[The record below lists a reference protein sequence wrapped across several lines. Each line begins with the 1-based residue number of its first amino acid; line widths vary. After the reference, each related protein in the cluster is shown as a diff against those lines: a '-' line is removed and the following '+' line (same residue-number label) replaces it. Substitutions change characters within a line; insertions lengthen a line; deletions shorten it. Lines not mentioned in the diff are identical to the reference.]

1 MPIMTRMRDSMPII
15 LFGLLIAFLI
25 TIVFEWGMDYM
36 GLRGGGSDV
45 VGKINGVKVKYK
57 EFSELIKAASENQK
71 AQTGTEPDENTLVQI
86 REQVWNNLVTQHLVD
101 EELHRMGITVSDQEL
116 VNWVRGETPP
126 EDLRRQFVDS
136 AGNFRRDIYEQFLA
150 NPNQF
155 ARDPEGRDPDFG
167 SKWLK
172 QYEINLRQRKLQEK
186 LQSVLLASVRVSEGE
201 IRQRYDD
208 QSRTYA
214 ATYALIDAN
223 QMIPDSAVSVSDA
236 DVRTYYDENPDQY
249 KVEASRK
256 LSYVLFL
263 ERPSA
268 SDSTVREKDIN
279 DAAQKAKSGVDFLQ
293 LVYTY
298 SDKPDS
304 GVYFKHGDL
313 NAMVENEVFAQKP
326 GAVVGPVQDDN
337 GYHLFKVLEERK
349 GKDEF
354 VHASQIL
361 ITLDPGSDT
370 TAAKN
375 LAKTIAKDAQAG
387 KDFGSLAR
395 QFSKDPGSSKNG
407 GDLGWFSKGRMGPAF
422 DNAAFSAKPGQVV
435 GPVRSPYGLHIIKVH
450 GRDARELKIAHI
462 DMKISPS
469 SQTKND
475 LYDRARDFAFNA
487 RETEFT
493 KEAQQMSFEV
503 RETQVQ
509 EKSTVVPGL
518 GMLPQVPRWAF
529 ANKVGAVSEPFTI
542 PNGSVVL
549 TVSQTKDAG
558 LKPFDEV
565 KEQVRPL
572 ALREKKL
579 ERAKTIANELRQ
591 KLGSSDSLTRIASFN
606 QAVKVQELPSF
617 TLGGSIPGIGRDPYF
632 LGAVAGLQPGQISQA
647 VRSQR
652 GAYIIQ
658 LLSASQFDSASFKSQ
673 REGLM
678 SRLLQE
684 KRNRFFSDWLTKLK
698 DKADIEDNRDQFF
711 R

>member
-57 EFSELIKAASENQK
+57 EFSELVKAASDNQK
-71 AQTGTEPDENTLVQI
+71 AQTGTEPDENTQMQI

-101 EELHRMGITVSDQEL
+101 EELHRMGISVSDQEL
-116 VNWVRGETPP
+116 VNWVRGENPP

-155 ARDPEGRDPDFG
+155 ARDPEGKDPDFG

-186 LQSVLLASVRVSEGE
+186 LQSVLLTSVRVSEGE

-208 QSRTYA
+208 QSKTYA
-214 ATYALIDAN
+214 ATYALVDAN
-223 QMIPDSAVSVSDA
+223 QMVPDSAVSVSDG
-236 DVRTYYDENPDQY
+236 DVRAYYDENPDQY
-249 KVEASRK
+249 KVEATRK

-268 SDSTVREKDIN
+268 SDTTVREKDIY
-279 DAAQKAKSGVDFLQ
+279 DAAQKAKAGVDFIQ

-304 GVYFKHGDL
+304 GVFFKHGDL
-313 NAMVENEVFAQKP
+313 APLVENEVFAQKS

-349 GKDEF
+349 SKDEF
-354 VHASQIL
+354 VHASHIL
-361 ITLDPGSDT
+361 ITLEPGSDT
-370 TAAKN
+370 IAAKN

-387 KDFGSLAR
+387 KDFAALAR
-395 QFSKDPGSSKNG
+395 QHSKDPGSAKNG
-407 GDLGWFSKGRMGPAF
+407 GDLGWLGKGRMGPAF
-422 DNAAFSAKPGQVV
+422 DNAAFGAKPGQVM
-435 GPVRSPYGLHIIKVH
+435 GPIRTPYGLQIIKVH
-450 GRDARELKIAHI
+450 GRDAREVKVAHI
-462 DMKISPS
+462 DMKIVPS

-475 LYDRARDFAFNA
+475 LFDRARDFAYNA
-487 RETEFT
+487 RETEFG
-493 KEAQQMSFEV
+493 KEAQQLGFEV

-518 GMLPQVPRWAF
+518 GMLPQVSRWAF

-542 PNGSVVL
+542 PSGCVVL
-549 TVSQTKDAG
+549 TLAQVKDAG
-558 LKPFDEV
+558 LRPFDET
-565 KEQVRPL
+565 KEQARPL

-579 ERAKTIANELRQ
+579 ERAKSMANELRQ
-591 KLGSSDSLTRIASFN
+591 KLGNGDSLNKVTAFN
-606 QAVKVQELPSF
+606 PAVKVQELPSF

-652 GAYIIQ
+652 GAYLIQ
-658 LLSASQFDSASFKSQ
+658 LLSASRFDSAAYNTQ
-673 REGLM
+673 REALM
-678 SRLLQE
+678 TRLLQE

-698 DKADIEDNRDQFF
+698 DKATIEDNRDQFF

>member
-45 VGKINGVKVKYK
+45 VGKINGVSVKYK
-57 EFSELIKAASENQK
+57 EFTELVKAASDNQK
-71 AQTGTEPDENTLVQI
+71 AQTGTEPDENTQVQI

-101 EELHRMGITVSDQEL
+101 EELLRMGITVSDQEL

-136 AGNFRRDIYEQFLA
+136 TGNFRRDIYEQFLA

-155 ARDPEGRDPDFG
+155 ARDPEGRDTDFG

-172 QYEINLRQRKLQEK
+172 HYEINLRQRKLQEK
-186 LQSVLLASVRVSEGE
+186 LQSVLLSSVRVSEGE

-208 QSRTYA
+208 QSRTYSA
-214 ATYALIDAN
+214 AYALIDAN
-223 QMIPDSAVSVSDA
+223 QMIPDSSVSVSDA
-236 DVRTYYDENPDQY
+236 DVRAYYDENPDQY

-263 ERPSA
+263 ERPST
-268 SDSTVREKDIN
+268 SDSTVREKDID
-279 DAAQKAKSGVDFLQ
+279 DAAQKAKAGVDFIQ

-304 GVYFKHGDL
+304 GAFFKHGDL
-313 NAMVENEVFAQKP
+313 APIVENEVFAQKS
-326 GAVVGPVQDDN
+326 GGVVGPVQDDN

-349 GKDEF
+349 GKDEY
-354 VHASQIL
+354 VHASHVL
-361 ITLDPGSDT
+361 ITLEPGSDT

-375 LAKTIAKDAQAG
+375 LARTIAKDAQAG
-387 KDFGSLAR
+387 KDFATLAR
-395 QFSKDPGSSKNG
+395 QYSKDAGSAKNG
-407 GDLGWFSKGRMGPAF
+407 GDLGWFAKGRMGPAF
-422 DNAAFSAKPGQVV
+422 DNAAFAAKPGQVL
-435 GPVRSPYGLHIIKVH
+435 GPIRTPYGLQIIKVH
-450 GRDARELKIAHI
+450 GRDGREVKVAHI
-462 DMKISPS
+462 DMKITAS

-475 LYDRARDFAFNA
+475 LYDRARDFAYNA
-487 RETEFT
+487 RETEFS
-493 KEAQQMSFEV
+493 KEAQQLGFEIK
-503 RETQVQ
+503 ETQVQ

-529 ANKVGAVSEPFTI
+529 ANKTGAVSEPFTI
-542 PNGSVVL
+542 PNGHVVL
-549 TVSQTKDAG
+549 TLSQVKDAG
-558 LKPFDEV
+558 LRPFDEV

-579 ERAKTIANELRQ
+579 ERAKSMANEMRQ
-591 KLGSSDSLTRIASFN
+591 KLGSGDSLTKVTSFN
-606 QAVKVQELPSF
+606 PAVTVQELPSF

-632 LGAVAGLQPGQISQA
+632 LGAIAGLQPGQISPA

-652 GAYIIQ
+652 GAYLIQ
-658 LLSASQFDSASFKSQ
+658 LLSASRFDTSAYNTQ

-678 SRLLQE
+678 TRLLQE

-698 DKADIEDNRDQFF
+698 DKATIEDNRDQFF